1 MEEEKT
7 KTSLGR
13 TELIPLSTLFQ
24 AVMPQD
30 PLPHPSANF
39 HHPVGQGNST
49 SRLGHN
55 AASPPLATAGATP
68 PSPTALHH
76 TPSSLHGPNAT
87 PPKAGPISKLRG
99 APGLGQGT
107 PKDTIPIAKTPRKQ
121 RSSRFHVAE
130 KVEIKPLPSLLEAS
144 PQERHDLFVKKLR
157 QAAVVF
163 DFNDVSTD
171 LQGKNVKTQALS
183 EMLDFITTQRGV
195 ITEDIYP
202 EVVKMVRPLDPKVFF
217 LARKLELTT
226 SLYTVRFQSL
236 PISASACQPKWRCF

>member
-1 MEEEKT
+1 
-7 KTSLGR
+7 
-13 TELIPLSTLFQ
+13 
-24 AVMPQD
+24 MPQD

-39 HHPVGQGNST
+39 HHPIGQGSGIGRGAG
-49 SRLGHN
+49 SSGLPS
-55 AASPPLATAGATP
+55 AASAHTTP

-99 APGLGQGT
+99 ANVAGPTMTQGT

-130 KVEIKPLPSLLEAS
+130 KVDIKPLPSLLEAQ

-171 LQGKNVKTQALS
+171 LQGKNVKSQALS

-202 EVVKMVRPLDPKVFF
+202 EVVKMVRNPD
-217 LARKLELTT
+217 
-226 SLYTVRFQSL
+226 Y
-236 PISASACQPKWRCF
+236 AC

>member
-1 MEEEKT
+1 
-7 KTSLGR
+7 
-13 TELIPLSTLFQ
+13 
-24 AVMPQD
+24 
-30 PLPHPSANF
+30 
-39 HHPVGQGNST
+39 
-49 SRLGHN
+49 
-55 AASPPLATAGATP
+55 
-68 PSPTALHH
+68 
-76 TPSSLHGPNAT
+76 LHGPNAT

-99 APGLGQGT
+99 ANVAGPTMTQGT

-130 KVEIKPLPSLLEAS
+130 KVDIKPLPSLLEAQ

-171 LQGKNVKTQALS
+171 LQGKNVKSQALS

-202 EVVKMVRPLDPKVFF
+202 EVVKMVRN
-217 LARKLELTT
+217 
-226 SLYTVRFQSL
+226 LYQSVHWNL
-236 PISASACQPKWRCF
+236 R